1 MPSQLVL
8 SVPERAS
15 PGPSRGWRTPEPL
28 PAPASNGLLHGG
40 VPSFEMAHI
49 PEIPD
54 EDARDSSPEPLD
66 AAVAKQGSSGRD
78 LRLMLRIYDH
88 ELMDASTPRG
98 HDQEARKTPPAAD
111 ALPAAAQVGATPDAA
126 WARIRTPSP
135 DHRTYAPHAPL
146 AWPQGMPELKP
157 PQWILFDPIWG
168 ASTSAARAGACGRRG
183 ATRPRACPRVQG
195 RRGEAE
201 RSRHRQ
207 AARACQATSAR
218 GCSAS
223 ARWATRT
230 RARSLASLCARAAG
244 ARTGRT
250 ATAATSASGTATRPA
265 GRRARSGECSCTRPL
280 SVRGATACRR
290 GRAGRCGGTPPR
302 SHPAPGRL
310 PRSHGG
316 GPPTPPPP
324 PPPPPP

>member
-157 PQWILFDPIWG
+157 PQWMPFQQHPPQP
-168 ASTSAARAGACGRRG
+168 AARAGAPWACTRR
-183 ATRPRACPRVQG
+183 PSP
-195 RRGEAE
+195 E
-201 RSRHRQ
+201 
-207 AARACQATSAR
+207 
-218 GCSAS
+218 
-223 ARWATRT
+223 
-230 RARSLASLCARAAG
+230 ARAAAPRAPPAWPQG
-244 ARTGRT
+244 MPD
-250 ATAATSASGTATRPA
+250 RP
-265 GRRARSGECSCTRPL
+265 PQW
-280 SVRGATACRR
+280 
-290 GRAGRCGGTPPR
+290 TP
-302 SHPAPGRL
+302 
-310 PRSHGG
+310 
-316 GPPTPPPP
+316 
-324 PPPPPP
+324 